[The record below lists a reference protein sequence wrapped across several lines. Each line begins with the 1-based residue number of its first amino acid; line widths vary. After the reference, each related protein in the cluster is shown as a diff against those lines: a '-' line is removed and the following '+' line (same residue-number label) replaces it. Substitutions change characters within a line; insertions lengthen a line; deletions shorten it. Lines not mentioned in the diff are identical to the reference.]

1 MMRWAAQQKRRAGR
15 SVIDYFRLRPSFL
28 IIGAQRA
35 GTTSLYNYLCEH
47 PLVVPAA
54 QKELHFF
61 DRSYSRSLPDYFR
74 QYPIVW
80 RSALPIGPRRIT
92 GEATPYYLFHPLA
105 AGRVQQALPGVK
117 LIGLLRN
124 PIDRAFSH
132 YHHAVKLGAEPLSF
146 EAAIEREP
154 ERLAG
159 EFERLCCEPDYHS
172 PAYVYHSYLARGV
185 YVDQLERW
193 MSLFPREQFQIL
205 KSEDFY
211 ADPNAML
218 RSVFAFLGLPPAEI
232 RTGEQHNRQ
241 DYAPMHPDTRAR
253 LQDYFAP
260 HNTRLYRFLNR
271 DFGWEN

>member
-132 YHHAVKLGAEPLSF
+132 YHHAVKLGAEPLPF

-172 PAYVYHSYLARGV
+172 PAHVYHSYLARGV

-193 MSLFPREQFQIL
+193 MSLFPGEQFQIL